1 MLYAKTKDECQKAIE
16 HMITRAE
23 EDLSSLTDDNEL
35 LLSTLEDVHTVTQIA
50 ENIYNRLPEIIVR
63 DYRHKTE
70 EIEVLGIALSCILP
84 KAHEDIYYLSMNP
97 EMTLQL
103 YKRGLYMAEL
113 IDEVLSLRTLHGTA
127 FFFIR
132 QYDKIKRRIS
142 T

>member
-1 MLYAKTKDECQKAIE
+1 MIHAKTKDECQKAIE

-23 EDLSSLTDDNEL
+23 EDLSSLTDDNAL

-50 ENIYNRLPEIIVR
+50 KNLYSRLPELKR
-63 DYRHKTE
+63 CDYQRKTE

-84 KAHEDIYYLSMNP
+84 KAHKDIYYLSMNP

-113 IDEVLSLRTLHGTA
+113 IEEVLSLRTLHGTA
-127 FFFIR
+127 FFFIL

>member
-1 MLYAKTKDECQKAIE
+1 MLHTKTKDECQKAIE
-16 HMITRAE
+16 HMVTRAE
-23 EDLSSLTDDNEL
+23 EDRSSLTDDNAL

-50 ENIYNRLPEIIVR
+50 ENLYNQLPEIMVR
-63 DYRHKTE
+63 GYQHKTE
-70 EIEVLGIALSCILP
+70 EIEILGIALSCVLP
-84 KAHEDIYYLSMNP
+84 KAYKDIYYLAMNP

-103 YKRGLYMAEL
+103 YKQGLYMVEL
-113 IDEVLSLRTLHGTA
+113 IDEVLSLRTPHGTA

>member
-1 MLYAKTKDECQKAIE
+1 MVHAKTKDECQKAIE
-16 HMITRAE
+16 HMVTRAE
-23 EDLSSLTDDNEL
+23 EDLSLLTSDNAL

-50 ENIYNRLPEIIVR
+50 KNLYSQLPEIR
-63 DYRHKTE
+63 ECGYQHKTE
-70 EIEVLGIALSCILP
+70 EIEIFGIALSCILP
-84 KAHEDIYYLSMNP
+84 KAYNDIYYLATDP

-103 YKRGLYMAEL
+103 YKQGLYMVEL

>member
-1 MLYAKTKDECQKAIE
+1 MLHTKTKDECQKVIE

-23 EDLSSLTDDNEL
+23 EDRSSWTDDNAL

-50 ENIYNRLPEIIVR
+50 ENLYNQLPEIMVC
-63 DYRHKTE
+63 DYQHKTE
-70 EIEVLGIALSCILP
+70 EIEILGIALSCILP
-84 KAHEDIYYLSMNP
+84 KAYNDIYYLAMNP

-103 YKRGLYMAEL
+103 YKQGLYMVEL
-113 IDEVLSLRTLHGTA
+113 IDEVLSRRTLRGTA

>member
-1 MLYAKTKDECQKAIE
+1 MLHTKTKDECQKAIE

-23 EDLSSLTDDNEL
+23 EDRSSWTDDNAL

-50 ENIYNRLPEIIVR
+50 ENLYNQLPEIMVC
-63 DYRHKTE
+63 DYQHKTE

-84 KAHEDIYYLSMNP
+84 KAYNDIYYLAMNP

-103 YKRGLYMAEL
+103 YKQGLYMVEL
-113 IDEVLSLRTLHGTA
+113 IDEVLSRRTLRGTA